1 MRKINIVHNETAT
14 VVSPLFVFSY
24 PSGQLEDFEEV
35 EIIPINNEG
44 KQILKSE
51 FRKVVEI
58 GQPNEKGISQYEA
71 GNHIRP

>member
-1 MRKINIVHNETAT
+1 MIKIKIVHDESAT
-14 VVSPLFVFSY
+14 VVTPLIVFY
-24 PSGQLEDFEEV
+24 HPSGQLKDFDEV

-51 FRKVVEI
+51 IKKVVEI

-71 GNHIRP
+71 GNHIKP